1 MDIAVIAHGTW
12 DERRMVF
19 LREKLEELNVPY
31 KVDVVDFSV
40 VSKEF
45 RQLAFQS
52 LIWWKQI
59 TEKV

>member
-1 MDIAVIAHGTW
+1 MDIAVIAHGRW
-12 DERRMVF
+12 DERRMVL

-59 TEKV
+59 AEKL

>member
-1 MDIAVIAHGTW
+1 MDIAVIAHGRW
-12 DERRMVF
+12 DERRLVF